1 MYSQKE
7 LVVMSVK
14 DNVGIIKEAMKKGR
28 EILIADGESEN
39 MIKVREDI
47 PFGFKIAIQ
56 DIKRNDIVYKYGE
69 PIGIASMDIK
79 KGTMV
84 HVHNMEGLRA
94 RGDL

>member
-7 LVVMSVK
+7 LVIMSPK

-56 DIKRNDIVYKYGE
+56 DIKRNDIVNSAAKLR
-69 PIGIASMDIK
+69 GILLNELPHSSAA
-79 KGTMV
+79 G
-84 HVHNMEGLRA
+84 
-94 RGDL
+94 

>member
-1 MYSQKE
+1 
-7 LVVMSVK
+7 MSVK